1 MSLITISRGS
11 FSGGKQLA
19 ECLARRLNYRCID
32 RDVLAQRTS
41 IRTISPDEILAALE
55 TPPANALSTLNHRK
69 YLYLALIQAAILD
82 EVSKGDA
89 VYHGLAGHLLLQG
102 GLAVFRL
109 RVIAPMEFRISVA
122 QERMKLSRQAVI
134 AQIEKIDEHRSKW
147 TRYLYGV
154 DWEDPSLYDL
164 VINLQHISVEQACR
178 LVVGMIREGGF
189 KFPAKQEALMNDF
202 ILASRVRAALAKDA
216 LTSNLEV
223 EVESRAGEITIKGE
237 LCEQNEEVQ
246 RVAAT
251 VPGVLTVNLREPVR
265 ESEPAMR
272 G

>member
-1 MSLITISRGS
+1 MSIITISRGS

-19 ECLARRLNYRCID
+19 ECVAHQLDYRCID
-32 RDVLAQRTS
+32 RDVVAQHTS
-41 IRTISPDEILAALE
+41 IRSISPDELLAALD

-69 YLYLALIQAAILD
+69 YIYLALIQAGILE
-82 EVSKGDA
+82 EVSGGDA

-102 GLAVFRL
+102 GLAVLRI
-109 RVIAPMEFRISVA
+109 RVIAPLEFRIGLA
-122 QERMKLSRQAVI
+122 QARLNLSRTDAI
-134 AQIEKIDEHRSKW
+134 AHIERVDDQRSKW

-164 VINLQHISVEQACR
+164 VFNLQYISVEQACR
-178 LVVGMIREGGF
+178 LVVGMVKEGGF
-189 KFPAKQEALMNDF
+189 KFTAQKQTSLNDF
-202 ILASRVRAALAKDA
+202 ILASRVRAALARDA

-223 EVESRAGEITIKGE
+223 EVECRAGEALIKGP
-237 LCEQNEEVQ
+237 LYEQTEEVQ

-251 VPGVLTVNLREPVR
+251 VPGVERVELKD
-265 ESEPAMR
+265 SEPALA